1 MCKRKPRGVGLA
13 ISMCVQYK
21 RDVCCVCK
29 ERQLHNTL
37 PQFTS
42 NGTASMQHS
51 WPSLPRTLHTCT
63 ASSLDTH
70 TSITGRCTRCTLPP
84 AHTLALG
91 RPHYACTVWPLN
103 AFQFAPHWSA
113 QHARMWTI
121 APPPPRFTV
130 TSGAARVK
138 CKCLPE
144 TREPSNVAKV
154 KRRTVMVTAFLKTC
168 RKRGLH
174 RHSPTRYFSSLSSSS
189 AFSSGLSLSSRFRS
203 EGPHNRLFTSGRA
216 IALGQPKNDLRPTAL
231 VCVDRDIY

>member
-1 MCKRKPRGVGLA
+1 MLA
-13 ISMCVQYK
+13 LLSLCMYSTNEMFAVSA
-21 RDVCCVCK
+21 R
-29 ERQLHNTL
+29 
-37 PQFTS
+37 S
-42 NGTASMQHS
+42 ASFITHCHS
-51 WPSLPRTLHTCT
+51 SLPMALLACSTVGQVYPLYTLHTCT